1 MAILSKAFIPDNFK
15 LSNSLKLNFTNIWD
29 LSLNIVGYKSFLE
42 SNSPDILTLCKTN
55 LDDSIDSGNFSV
67 RVYLPL
73 IQKNSSTHMH
83 CVTVYV
89 KEGLLFARDLSL
101 KTLQILTYVF
111 DWVYITHCLTSTFSI
126 DHLLCLWAR
135 FLILFH
141 LTWMK
146 FSQSTYLLMFLSLE
160 TLTSVI
166 RTGLPI
172 LVELIDLVNCY
183 WVLNRQ
189 VSRLIH
195 SVFCHPPQPYSALPV
210 Y

>member
-1 MAILSKAFIPDNFK
+1 MAILSKACIPDNFK

-29 LSLNIVGYKSFLE
+29 LSLNFVGYKSFLE

-111 DWVYITHCLTSTFSI
+111 DWVYITHCL
-126 DHLLCLWAR
+126 
-135 FLILFH
+135 IL
-141 LTWMK
+141 
-146 FSQSTYLLMFLSLE
+146 LSL
-160 TLTSVI
+160 
-166 RTGLPI
+166 
-172 LVELIDLVNCY
+172 LITFF
-183 WVLNRQ
+183 
-189 VSRLIH
+189 
-195 SVFCHPPQPYSALPV
+195 VFGHGFWFYFI
-210 Y
+210 